1 VTDSEFV
8 EVYRAENGVEAH
20 LLKASLE
27 DAGIPTRI
35 TEETTAALRP
45 NLWWAAPRI
54 WVAKANAAKA
64 AEIIRELIESHK
76 KGPTSGNTVP

>member
-8 EVYRAENGVEAH
+8 EVYRAANGIEAH

-27 DAGIPTRI
+27 EAGIPTRV
-35 TEETTAALRP
+35 TDEAVATLEV
-45 NLWWAAPRI
+45 NMWFAAPRL

-64 AEIIRELIESHK
+64 ADIIRAIETARETR
-76 KGPTSGNTVP
+76 PRPGNAD

>member
-1 VTDSEFV
+1 MNDAEFV

-35 TEETTAALRP
+35 TEETVAALDP
-45 NLWWAAPRI
+45 NLWWAAPRV
-54 WVAKANAAKA
+54 WVAKVDAAKA
-64 AEIIRELIESHK
+64 AEIIRELKEARQTR
-76 KGPTSGNTVP
+76 PTSGNTD

>member
-1 VTDSEFV
+1 MTDSEFV

-35 TEETTAALRP
+35 TEETMAALRP

-54 WVAKANAAKA
+54 WVAKANATKA
-64 AEIIRELIESHK
+64 ADIIRAIETARETRPSA
-76 KGPTSGNTVP
+76 GSAE